1 MSRLSEDVDN
11 KETWN
16 VTRFYV
22 VHFKVCAKFMTLS
35 VCSFLLTSMHCKQ
48 KAEVQIS
55 TAECPLDWEGLR
67 FYSRYTKS
75 KPRYF
80 CLSFYSVIFA
90 FPTCQT
96 GVFSNRWRRSCS
108 RGEFN
113 PLWRPRSV
121 SWICWCSNHA
131 YP

>member
-11 KETWN
+11 KKTWN
-16 VTRFYV
+16 VKRFYV
-22 VHFKVCAKFMTLS
+22 VRFKVCANFMTLS

-80 CLSFYSVIFA
+80 CLSFYSVICA

-108 RGEFN
+108 RGEFT

>member
-11 KETWN
+11 KKTWN
-16 VTRFYV
+16 VKRFSV
-22 VHFKVCAKFMTLS
+22 VHFKVCANFMTLS

-75 KPRYF
+75 RPGYF
-80 CLSFYSVIFA
+80 CLSFYSVICA

-108 RGEFN
+108 RGEFT